1 VPHSGPP
8 ATRGHLRLAAPP
20 AAPPR
25 AESRLVL
32 LVVAAAARL
41 ALFLTTVVA
50 WTSTALA
57 LAPLLWRRAPLGG
70 RLRPLRTREARVIRL
85 QPRQQQQA
93 LPR

>member
-1 VPHSGPP
+1 MPLPGPP
-8 ATRGHLRLAAPP
+8 AARGHLRLAAPP
-20 AAPPR
+20 AARPR
-25 AESRLVL
+25 AESRLL
-32 LVVAAAARL
+32 LLAAAAAARL
-41 ALFLTTVVA
+41 ALFLATFLA

-85 QPRQQQQA
+85 QPRQQA